1 MEKLKNRDYYLNQLI
16 SFKDTSSIKIVTG
29 IRRCGKSKLLDLM
42 INYLLSVG
50 IKKEQIIKIN
60 FESLKFSDMRYSE
73 VYDYIISKSN
83 KEGKTYIFLDEPQLI
98 NGWEKVV
105 NSLREDIDSDIYI
118 TGSNSHMLSS
128 EYSTLLSGRYVEIKM
143 LPLSFKEF
151 LDFRGFTTAK
161 EINALG
167 INETRCYYKD
177 NSIYD
182 INDLFDAYLKYGG
195 MPGISELP
203 LSSDSISKYLDSI
216 YTTVINNDILQ
227 REQNK
232 KTKIVDPLLLKKI
245 SVFLADN
252 IGKEYS
258 YNKIA
263 ASINE
268 NQKNTLGNHKI
279 TDYIQGLL
287 EAFVFYEA
295 KRYDMKGKALLKTNG
310 KFYIVDLGIKNHLL
324 GYTPYNRGFSYENL
338 VYFELLRRGYD
349 VSIGKIGALEV
360 DFRAV
365 KNNEITYFQ
374 VTESLMNDSTRN
386 REIHPFQCIDD
397 HYDKI
402 ILSLDKG
409 YSIINGIKVINL
421 IDWLLQ

>member
-60 FESLKFSDMRYSE
+60 FESLKFSDMTYSE
-73 VYDYIISKSN
+73 VYDYIISKSY

-98 NGWEKVV
+98 DGWEKVV

-128 EYSTLLSGRYVEIKM
+128 GYSTLLSGRYVEIKM

-232 KTKIVDPLLLKKI
+232 KTKIVDPE
-245 SVFLADN
+245 SN
-252 IGKEYS
+252 IK
-258 YNKIA
+258 
-263 ASINE
+263 
-268 NQKNTLGNHKI
+268 
-279 TDYIQGLL
+279 
-287 EAFVFYEA
+287 FV
-295 KRYDMKGKALLKTNG
+295 
-310 KFYIVDLGIKNHLL
+310 
-324 GYTPYNRGFSYENL
+324 
-338 VYFELLRRGYD
+338 
-349 VSIGKIGALEV
+349 
-360 DFRAV
+360 
-365 KNNEITYFQ
+365 
-374 VTESLMNDSTRN
+374 
-386 REIHPFQCIDD
+386 
-397 HYDKI
+397 
-402 ILSLDKG
+402 
-409 YSIINGIKVINL
+409 
-421 IDWLLQ
+421 

>member
-60 FESLKFSDMRYSE
+60 FESLKFSDMTYSE
-73 VYDYIISKSN
+73 VYDYIISKSY

-98 NGWEKVV
+98 DGWEKVV

-151 LDFRGFTTAK
+151 LDFRGFTTTK

-182 INDLFDAYLKYGG
+182 INDLFDAYLKHGECHRKRNFHIVRQRKVIAKHTHAVGMTDYGT
-195 MPGISELP
+195 
-203 LSSDSISKYLDSI
+203 DTDFQ
-216 YTTVINNDILQ
+216 ILLGRGLQ
-227 REQNK
+227 NGNK
-232 KTKIVDPLLLKKI
+232 K
-245 SVFLADN
+245 
-252 IGKEYS
+252 
-258 YNKIA
+258 
-263 ASINE
+263 
-268 NQKNTLGNHKI
+268 
-279 TDYIQGLL
+279 
-287 EAFVFYEA
+287 EAF
-295 KRYDMKGKALLKTNG
+295 
-310 KFYIVDLGIKNHLL
+310 
-324 GYTPYNRGFSYENL
+324 S
-338 VYFELLRRGYD
+338 
-349 VSIGKIGALEV
+349 
-360 DFRAV
+360 
-365 KNNEITYFQ
+365 
-374 VTESLMNDSTRN
+374 
-386 REIHPFQCIDD
+386 
-397 HYDKI
+397 
-402 ILSLDKG
+402 
-409 YSIINGIKVINL
+409 
-421 IDWLLQ
+421 